1 MAFSGQVLDNP
12 ISGERFI
19 FQQTAGDTDGRL
31 LAFDLV
37 LAPDGQVPGGH
48 VHPEQEERFEVLA
61 GTVRFRKGLRSVLAT
76 AGDELVV
83 PPGTYHRFANA
94 GDDEAVVRVQ
104 VQPALSMERLY
115 ETVVALARD
124 GRTMATGMPKPLELA
139 LFMREFEREVQSPLA
154 PELVRAVT
162 APLAWLAARRG
173 LTRRYPR
180 VSEATPLGPVGPGR
194 GRVGARRGPTRP
206 SPATRKAPLGHPGGS
221 RRP

>member
-19 FQQTAGDTDGRL
+19 FHQTAGDTDGRL

-37 LAPDGQVPGGH
+37 LAPGGRVPGGH
-48 VHPEQEERFEVLA
+48 VHPEQQERFQVLA
-61 GTVRFRKGLRSVLAT
+61 GAVRFRKGPRSVLAA

-94 GDDEAVVRVQ
+94 GGEPAVVRVE
-104 VQPALSMERLY
+104 VEPALAMERLY

-124 GRTMATGMPKPLELA
+124 GRTLPSGMPKPLELA
-139 LFMREFEREVQSPLA
+139 LFMREFEREVRAPLA
-154 PELVRAVT
+154 PELVRAAT

-173 LTRRYPR
+173 LTRRFAR
-180 VSEATPLGPVGPGR
+180 VPATPLGPVAPGS
-194 GRVGARRGPTRP
+194 GRAGAGRGPTRP
-206 SPATRKAPLGHPGGS
+206 SPATRRAPAGHPGGT

>member
-19 FQQTAGDTDGRL
+19 FQQTAGDTNGRL

-37 LAPDGQVPGGH
+37 LTPHGRVPGGH
-48 VHPEQEERFEVLA
+48 VHPEQEERFQVLA
-61 GTVRFRKGLRSVLAT
+61 GAVRFRKGLRGVLAT

-94 GDDEAVVRVQ
+94 GDDAAVVRVQ
-104 VQPALSMERLY
+104 VRPALSMERLY
-115 ETVVALARD
+115 ETVAALARD
-124 GRTMATGMPKPLELA
+124 GRTMPTGMPKPLELA
-139 LFMREFEREVQSPLA
+139 LFMREFEREVQAPLA
-154 PELVRAVT
+154 PELVRAVI

-173 LTRRYPR
+173 LTRRYPTL
-180 VSEATPLGPVGPGR
+180 SGATPLGLVGPGS
-194 GRVGARRGPTRP
+194 GRATAGRGPTRP
-206 SPATRKAPLGHPGGS
+206 FPPTRKAPAGHPGGP

>member
-37 LAPDGQVPGGH
+37 LEPDGRVPGGH
-48 VHPEQEERFEVLA
+48 VHPEQEERFQVLA
-61 GTVRFRKGLRSVLAT
+61 GAVRFRKGLRGVLAT

-83 PPGTYHRFANA
+83 PPGTYHRFANV
-94 GDDEAVVRVQ
+94 GDEPAVVRVQ

-124 GRTMATGMPKPLELA
+124 GRTMSTGMPKPLDLA
-139 LFMREFEREVQSPLA
+139 LFMREFEREVQAPLA

-173 LTRRYPR
+173 PTRRYPR
-180 VSEATPLGPVGPGR
+180 VPGATPLRPVGPGS
-194 GRVGARRGPTRP
+194 GRSTAGRGPTRP
-206 SPATRKAPLGHPGGS
+206 SVATRRAPAGHPGGT

>member
-12 ISGERFI
+12 VSGERFI
-19 FQQTAGDTDGRL
+19 FQQTAGDTHGRL

-37 LAPDGQVPGGH
+37 LAPDGRVPGGH
-48 VHPEQEERFEVLA
+48 VHPEQEERFQVLA
-61 GTVRFRKGLRSVLAT
+61 GAVRFRKGLRRVLAT

-94 GDDEAVVRVQ
+94 GDDAAVLRVQ

-124 GRTMATGMPKPLELA
+124 GRTMRSGMPKPLDLA
-139 LFMREFEREVQSPLA
+139 LFMREFEREVQAPLA

-162 APLAWLAARRG
+162 APLAWLAARQG

-180 VSEATPLGPVGPGR
+180 VSAATPLGPVRPGD
-194 GRVGARRGPTRP
+194 GRPAARQGPTRP
-206 SPATRKAPLGHPGGS
+206 FPATRKAPAGHPGGT

>member
-37 LAPDGQVPGGH
+37 LEPDGRVPGGH
-48 VHPEQEERFEVLA
+48 VHPEQEERFQVLA
-61 GTVRFRKGLRSVLAT
+61 GAVRFRKGLRGVLAS

-83 PPGTYHRFANA
+83 PPGTYHRFANV
-94 GDDEAVVRVQ
+94 GHEPAVVRVQ

-115 ETVVALARD
+115 ETVVALACD
-124 GRTMATGMPKPLELA
+124 GRTMPSGMPKPLDLA
-139 LFMREFEREVQSPLA
+139 LFIREFEREVQAPLA

-180 VSEATPLGPVGPGR
+180 VAGATPLRPVGPGS
-194 GRVGARRGPTRP
+194 GRSLASWPW
-206 SPATRKAPLGHPGGS
+206 A
-221 RRP
+221 

>member
-37 LAPDGQVPGGH
+37 LAPDGRVPGGH
-48 VHPEQEERFEVLA
+48 VHPEQEERFQVLA
-61 GTVRFRKGLRSVLAT
+61 GAVRFRKGLRGVLAT

-83 PPGTYHRFANA
+83 PPGTYHRFANV
-94 GDDEAVVRVQ
+94 GDEPAVVRVQ

-124 GRTMATGMPKPLELA
+124 GRTLPTGMPKPLDLA
-139 LFMREFEREVQSPLA
+139 LFMREFEREVQAPLA

-180 VSEATPLGPVGPGR
+180 VSAATPLRSVGPGS
-194 GRVGARRGPTRP
+194 GRPTAGRGPTRP
-206 SPATRKAPLGHPGGS
+206 SPATRRAPAGHPGGT